1 MSACKISTSRTITFQ
16 TKSTTPRTKTLFLN
30 QGVELFKAASPTPF
44 RNSRHSHKSRGA
56 ATRAALAILA
66 AALTLPFAAA
76 APAQAATATPKV
88 QAYGCTVTAEKPYAL
103 SNRDPYDQ
111 REIVMLYSYVTCT
124 ERAHLKVTTRGYE
137 NDGIPWLPNR
147 IFAVRAVEMDLLP
160 NIPRL
165 VTWQQRVPDWD
176 DDHRADIYQAVT
188 FSRRWGQHPNYEW
201 RSASRWAQSQET
213 VIPIR
218 NP

>member
-1 MSACKISTSRTITFQ
+1 M
-16 TKSTTPRTKTLFLN
+16 
-30 QGVELFKAASPTPF
+30 FKAANTTPF
-44 RNSRHSHKSRGA
+44 RNSRRSHKSRGA
-56 ATRAALAILA
+56 ATRAALATLA
-66 AALTLPFAAA
+66 ATLALPFAAA
-76 APAQAATATPKV
+76 APSQAATATPKV
-88 QAYGCTVTAEKPYAL
+88 QAYGCTVTAEKPYEL

-124 ERAHLKVTTRGYE
+124 ERAHLKVTTVGYE
-137 NDGIPWLPNR
+137 NDGVWWLNSA
-147 IFAVRAVEMDLLP
+147 FAARAVEIDLLP

-165 VTWQQRVPDWD
+165 VTWQLRVPDLD
-176 DDHRADIYQAVT
+176 DDHKSDIYQKVT

-201 RSASRWAQSQET
+201 RSASSWAQSQET